1 MINKFAAVYS
11 IVVGVSMTA
20 MWIMFYVTGSIPE
33 LTTEPARILLH
44 ITAEIVTAV
53 ALIIAGSGLLAGKT
67 WGYEV
72 YLVATGALL
81 YTMIQSPGY
90 FLHFGQ
96 VGFVGMFIV
105 LIILSV
111 FLLTKM
117 VKGSKSCSTG
127 SQDDKN

>member
-1 MINKFAAVYS
+1 MVKRIAAAYS

-20 MWIMFYVTGSIPE
+20 MWIMFYFTGSIPE

-53 ALIIAGSGLLAGKT
+53 ALIIAGWSLLLGKT
-67 WGYEV
+67 WGYQA

-90 FLHFGQ
+90 FLNLGQ
-96 VGFVGMFIV
+96 FGFVGMFIV
-105 LIILSV
+105 LIILSAY
-111 FLLTKM
+111 LLTKM
-117 VKGSKSCSTG
+117 IKQFDC
-127 SQDDKN
+127 N

>member
-1 MINKFAAVYS
+1 
-11 IVVGVSMTA
+11 MTA

-90 FLHFGQ
+90 FLHIGQ
-96 VGFVGMFIV
+96 AGFVGMFIV
-105 LIILSV
+105 LIILAV

-117 VKGSKSCSTG
+117 VKRNKSCSTG
-127 SQDDKN
+127 SQDDKH

>member
-1 MINKFAAVYS
+1 MIKKFAAVYS

-33 LTTEPARILLH
+33 LITEPARILLH

-53 ALIIAGSGLLAGKT
+53 VLIIAGSGLLTGKT

-96 VGFVGMFIV
+96 ASFVGMFIV

-117 VKGSKSCSTG
+117 VKRSKSCSTG
-127 SQDDKN
+127 S

>member
-1 MINKFAAVYS
+1 MTKKLAAVYS
-11 IVVGVSMTA
+11 IIVGVSLIA
-20 MWIMFYVTGSIPE
+20 MWIVFYVTGSIPE

-44 ITAEIVTAV
+44 ITAEVVTAA

-67 WGYEV
+67 WGYQV

-90 FLHFGQ
+90 FLHIGQ
-96 VGFVGMFIV
+96 AGFVGMFTV
-105 LIILSV
+105 LIILSL

-117 VKGSKSCSTG
+117 VRQSKSCVVRNPEG
-127 SQDDKN
+127 